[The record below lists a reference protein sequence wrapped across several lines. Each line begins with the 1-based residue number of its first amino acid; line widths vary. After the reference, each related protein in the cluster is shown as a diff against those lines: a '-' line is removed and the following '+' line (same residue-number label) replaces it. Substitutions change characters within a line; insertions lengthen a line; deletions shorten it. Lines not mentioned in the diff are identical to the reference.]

1 MHKGEILNININK
14 HLYGKSLNRDCI
26 PRAFLPVLHKFFHY
40 IMQLEEMSYPFF
52 FQLLYSS
59 TIFCHQKGV
68 VILRKVNIRGR
79 QLFQIMLNGSCALN
93 ILCHYPVKLYKNN
106 HLK

>member
-59 TIFCHQKGV
+59 TIFCKPKGGGYFKEGDYSREA
-68 VILRKVNIRGR
+68 IISNNAQWK
-79 QLFQIMLNGSCALN
+79 
-93 ILCHYPVKLYKNN
+93 LCPKYFVSLSR
-106 HLK
+106 